1 MQRERDLQ
9 AEIILALSQRGAVPL
24 RINSGLLLTPH
35 GTRVRAAP
43 EGMSDLL
50 VLYQGKTFFLEVKT
64 GTKQNVAQKRFQ
76 AMCETQFIN
85 YSVVRS
91 VEDAVAVVTK
101 G

>member
-1 MQRERDLQ
+1 
-9 AEIILALSQRGAVPL
+9 
-24 RINSGLLLTPH
+24 
-35 GTRVRAAP
+35 
-43 EGMSDLL
+43 MSDLL